1 MAPRIVSWSDQQQ
14 HISPL
19 ISPVLSRAASVVSDS
34 TFSVSDMFQSHFQMS
49 PAASETAGA
58 QFGANHTSL
67 PDFLEDGNTP
77 EIGPDGSFLRHDV
90 YFFKD
95 GNVTFL
101 VRGQYFAYSTCLPA
115 HRLMACNIASIDT
128 SFLAIQSTSPHNL
141 PSSAYVTMKLS
152 PLSYLLATLNAMTSR
167 HSSPSYILR
176 ELHWIP
182 VFVCRLS
189 RLDYLQGF

>member
-1 MAPRIVSWSDQQQ
+1 
-14 HISPL
+14 
-19 ISPVLSRAASVVSDS
+19 
-34 TFSVSDMFQSHFQMS
+34 MS

-101 VRGQYFAYSTCLPA
+101 VRCQ
-115 HRLMACNIASIDT
+115 
-128 SFLAIQSTSPHNL
+128 
-141 PSSAYVTMKLS
+141 
-152 PLSYLLATLNAMTSR
+152 
-167 HSSPSYILR
+167 
-176 ELHWIP
+176 
-182 VFVCRLS
+182 
-189 RLDYLQGF
+189 